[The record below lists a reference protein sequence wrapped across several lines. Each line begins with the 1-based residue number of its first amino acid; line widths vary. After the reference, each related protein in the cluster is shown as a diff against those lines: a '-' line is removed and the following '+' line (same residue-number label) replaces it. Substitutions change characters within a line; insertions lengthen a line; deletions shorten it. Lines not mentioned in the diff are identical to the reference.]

1 MDTTSASCLHSGG
14 YCAAPVGRLLA
25 PNTMP
30 TDIDNLKANLRRWT
44 LLLGVLQITVGCV
57 VGFIPPSA
65 VAWFRG
71 IVMAHIE
78 FTANGVLMVAFG
90 FLVRELR
97 LGPGALKVWF
107 AMLQIGTWTNGAAG
121 VAAAF
126 IGASSKLMPTLNE
139 KFPPPHGTDNPI
151 VSGSLQLCGVTIM
164 IALLMTLYGLFRSK
178 ASDKTGSVQG

>member
-1 MDTTSASCLHSGG
+1 MTTDLDS
-14 YCAAPVGRLLA
+14 
-25 PNTMP
+25 
-30 TDIDNLKANLRRWT
+30 LKATLRRWT
-44 LLLGVLQITVGCV
+44 LILGVLQITVGCL

-65 VAWFRG
+65 VEWFRG

-90 FLVRELR
+90 LLVGELR
-97 LGPGALKVWF
+97 MSPAVLKVWF

-126 IGASSKLMPTLNE
+126 IGSSSKLMPTLNE

-151 VSGSLQLCGVTIM
+151 VSGSLQLCGVT
-164 IALLMTLYGLFRSK
+164 
-178 ASDKTGSVQG
+178 

>member
-1 MDTTSASCLHSGG
+1 MTTDLD
-14 YCAAPVGRLLA
+14 
-25 PNTMP
+25 M
-30 TDIDNLKANLRRWT
+30 LKADLRRWT
-44 LLLGVLQITVGCV
+44 LILGVLQILAGCV

-78 FTANGVLMVAFG
+78 FTANGVLTVAFG

-97 LGPGALKVWF
+97 LGPAPLRVWF
-107 AMLQIGTWTNGAAG
+107 ATLQIGTWTNGAAG

-151 VSGSLQLCGVTIM
+151 VSGLLQLCGVTI
-164 IALLMTLYGLFRSK
+164 IVALLLTLYGLLRSK
-178 ASDKTGSVQG
+178 TSGNVANT